1 MNPDDFI
8 SDREAFLDALEPQVR
23 ETIELALG
31 RFLTGLSDDPR
42 DAAVDT
48 LAILLLAHMDPAIR
62 AMPFASRAAEIRD
75 ALDLDVSTALPI
87 SSVYEGLRG
96 STMRLAGDLTT
107 RLSAAASDGRTSGA
121 RDMARTFLTDILNKL
136 VDTFVQAMLVFERSL
151 LGGQDEYQY
160 VGPRDKKNRAFCR
173 SVLDMGRIFT
183 RAEIENLNAHP
194 DLIPSVP
201 PLVFTMC
208 GGPGCR
214 HMWLPVRR
222 PGTPR

>member
-1 MNPDDFI
+1 MKPDEFI
-8 SDREAFLDALEPQVR
+8 SDREDFLDALEPQVR

-48 LAILLLAHMDPAIR
+48 LAILLLLQMDPAIR
-62 AMPFASRAAEIRD
+62 SMPFASRAAEMSEMLG
-75 ALDLDVSTALPI
+75 LDLASTATPLAGA
-87 SSVYEGLRG
+87 YEGLRG
-96 STMRLAGDLTT
+96 TTMRLAGDLAS
-107 RLSAAASDGRTSGA
+107 RLATAASTGMTSGA
-121 RDMARTFLTDILNKL
+121 RLMARDLFENAIDRL
-136 VDTFVQAMLVFERSL
+136 VDTFMGAVLIFERAI
-151 LGGQDEYQY
+151 LGGQEDYQY

-183 RAEIENLNAHP
+183 RAEIEGLNGHP
-194 DLIPSVP
+194 DLISGVA
-201 PLVFTMC
+201 PLVFALC

-222 PGTPR
+222 P